1 MMSDREVQD
10 HRNRMYALKLAV
22 ESHAADGRTN
32 AVLTTATRYLEWLR
46 QPFPAATLTLR
57 IGNPTSK

>member
-1 MMSDREVQD
+1 MKSDRQALD
-10 HRNRMYALKLAV
+10 RQNRSHALQLAV
-22 ESHAADGRTN
+22 ESHAADGHTN

-57 IGNPTSK
+57 VGNPTTK